1 MSLALLIIIVFA
13 ALGFLFGIVL
23 AKNGNVGYGVANQFG
38 RQHMK
43 KLGVEDNNDTND
55 RWDA

>member
-1 MSLALLIIIVFA
+1 
-13 ALGFLFGIVL
+13 LGFLFGIVL